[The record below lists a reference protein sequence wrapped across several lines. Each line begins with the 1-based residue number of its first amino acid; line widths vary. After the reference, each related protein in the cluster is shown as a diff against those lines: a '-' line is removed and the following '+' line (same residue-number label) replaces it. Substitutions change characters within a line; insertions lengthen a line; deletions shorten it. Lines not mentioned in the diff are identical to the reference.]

1 MSFFA
6 RSKLPM
12 EVLKNI
18 WTVADQPSTSS
29 LDIKKFAVAVRLIQL
44 TQNGQKGQ
52 GPNLAAPPGVQLR
65 PAVFEGVSGV
75 SVPLPQ
81 PGGQPPQQQGA
92 PSQPQQQAPP
102 PTPTRAMRP
111 QQSAP
116 PTPGQGLPPQS
127 PTKTSRALTQD
138 PYSLTPHER
147 GRYESLFPQ
156 YAKDGYVYGKEA
168 VELFSKSGVNQAVL
182 RDIWNMVDSPVD
194 NRLDKLEFALAMHLI
209 VCISKK
215 NLPIPPNGLPYS
227 LKLLKQEQQPP
238 PQTPAAPTPPPE
250 GGPPAQPSYRPEA
263 QPGGPSQVQPPAEAQ
278 MPPGNGIPSPAP
290 QLRGPSPAM
299 NGHQQGNMG
308 IPSNVSSFDQQS
320 AGLPPPVV
328 STGGV
333 SISDAFEGLSTNSQD
348 VPSSLPAY
356 VPEPSPVAS
365 QPAVQSVPPAVE
377 QPPVERKPAP
387 APVADVVELPKSTQ
401 TLASSYDMGDAS
413 DELVKLRGVLQRLQA
428 ENISLKAQLGSM
440 SEEEKNVQKELSATV
455 AEIGKLSNEL
465 TALRAEVIAAKS
477 KLMEASA
484 ELKAAR
490 EKKG

>member
-1 MSFFA
+1 
-6 RSKLPM
+6 
-12 EVLKNI
+12 
-18 WTVADQPSTSS
+18 
-29 LDIKKFAVAVRLIQL
+29 
-44 TQNGQKGQ
+44 
-52 GPNLAAPPGVQLR
+52 
-65 PAVFEGVSGV
+65 
-75 SVPLPQ
+75 
-81 PGGQPPQQQGA
+81 
-92 PSQPQQQAPP
+92 
-102 PTPTRAMRP
+102 
-111 QQSAP
+111 
-116 PTPGQGLPPQS
+116 
-127 PTKTSRALTQD
+127 
-138 PYSLTPHER
+138 
-147 GRYESLFPQ
+147 
-156 YAKDGYVYGKEA
+156 
-168 VELFSKSGVNQAVL
+168 
-182 RDIWNMVDSPVD
+182 
-194 NRLDKLEFALAMHLI
+194 
-209 VCISKK
+209 
-215 NLPIPPNGLPYS
+215 
-227 LKLLKQEQQPP
+227 
-238 PQTPAAPTPPPE
+238 
-250 GGPPAQPSYRPEA
+250 
-263 QPGGPSQVQPPAEAQ
+263 
-278 MPPGNGIPSPAP
+278 
-290 QLRGPSPAM
+290 
-299 NGHQQGNMG
+299 MG
-308 IPSNVSSFDQQS
+308 IPSNMSSFDQQS

-365 QPAVQSVPPAVE
+365 QPAVQSVPPTVE

-465 TALRAEVIAAKS
+465 TALRADVIAAKS